1 MDDENVVP
9 ADFSEGQES
18 SEILTK
24 PLPQILEEIERSIRL
39 ANEAAQGTKEAA
51 EQARKSANE
60 VAIKAEAV
68 TKSAENMARQ
78 AREAGKAAAEEAMRR
93 AEEAFRKAEEA
104 LKKSEVALPQTLVR
118 RVVSSREFLAIIIL
132 VFMGAVFAGMSI
144 SLGLS
149 LIGQ

>member
-24 PLPQILEEIERSIRL
+24 PLPQILEEIERSIKL
-39 ANEAAQGTKEAA
+39 ANEAAQGAKKAA
-51 EQARKSANE
+51 EQARRSANE
-60 VAIKAEAV
+60 VAAKAEAV
-68 TKSAENMARQ
+68 TKSAEEMARQ
-78 AREAGKAAAEEAMRR
+78 AREAGKTAAEEAIRM
-93 AEEAFRKAEEA
+93 AEGAFRKAEAA
-104 LKKSEVALPQTLVR
+104 LQPTLVR
-118 RVVSSREFLAIIIL
+118 RVVSSREFLTIIIL
-132 VFMGAVFAGMSI
+132 VFMCAVFAGMSI

>member
-1 MDDENVVP
+1 
-9 ADFSEGQES
+9 
-18 SEILTK
+18 
-24 PLPQILEEIERSIRL
+24 
-39 ANEAAQGTKEAA
+39 
-51 EQARKSANE
+51 
-60 VAIKAEAV
+60 
-68 TKSAENMARQ
+68 MARQ